1 MNNIDKVNDKK
12 TENDSELSE
21 FDEKHVWH
29 PYTSLSSPIPTY
41 HVVSADKCLLR
52 LDDGRELI
60 DGMSSW
66 WACCHGYSHPHLIEA
81 VQKQLHTLSHVMFAG
96 IRHDPATVLCK
107 RLSGMLPK
115 GLNNIFFADSGSVAV
130 EVALKMA
137 IQYQS
142 ARNPGR
148 TRFLTVK
155 GGYHGDTMAA
165 MSVTDPGSGFSSEY
179 QCYIPRQYF
188 IERPSIPFH
197 GEWKDSAMLPLEN
210 FLKEHHHEIAA
221 FILEP
226 VMQGAGGMYFYH
238 PQYLVRAREI
248 CSRYDV
254 VMICDEIATGFGRTG
269 RMFACEH
276 AGITPNIMTLGK
288 GLTGGMMTLSAVA
301 VTDRISEGI
310 SLSPSRVL
318 MHGPTFMANPLACAA
333 ANGSLD
339 LLLSEDVCSQTS
351 HIEKVLYDGLRDLV
365 SCTETVKEVRALGA
379 CGVVELRKKVDTVS
393 MQRFFVDKGIWLR
406 PFGNIIYIYPPFIIT
421 DEQLRACISAVRE
434 LVFLLNDGVQ
444 TSQSCF
450 SV

>member
-1 MNNIDKVNDKK
+1 
-12 TENDSELSE
+12 
-21 FDEKHVWH
+21 
-29 PYTSLSSPIPTY
+29 
-41 HVVSADKCLLR
+41 
-52 LDDGRELI
+52 
-60 DGMSSW
+60 
-66 WACCHGYSHPHLIEA
+66 
-81 VQKQLHTLSHVMFAG
+81 
-96 IRHDPATVLCK
+96 
-107 RLSGMLPK
+107 
-115 GLNNIFFADSGSVAV
+115 
-130 EVALKMA
+130 
-137 IQYQS
+137 
-142 ARNPGR
+142 
-148 TRFLTVK
+148 
-155 GGYHGDTMAA
+155 
-165 MSVTDPGSGFSSEY
+165 
-179 QCYIPRQYF
+179 
-188 IERPSIPFH
+188 
-197 GEWKDSAMLPLEN
+197 MLPLEN

-276 AGITPNIMTLGK
+276 AGITPDIMTLGK